1 VNVACLVLMKCHK
14 APKQSLLQDFRWIVL
29 THSSKRF
36 EKQIKDIQDKAETV
50 KMEVC
55 FVLSTTRAHRM
66 LIHCPDH
73 PDTISCSTVATSR
86 SSRIKL

>member
-1 VNVACLVLMKCHK
+1 VNVARLVLMKYHK

-55 FVLSTTRAHRM
+55 FVLSNHACTPYADS
-66 LIHCPDH
+66 LP
-73 PDTISCSTVATSR
+73 R
-86 SSRIKL
+86 SSRYNQLLNSRNKPQ